1 MSAHA
6 HKVSGRLGAF
16 GALLAVVVAL
26 CFAMA
31 GSGALAFADEVGGT
45 PNGGTDAPSN
55 EGAIGEGDEGAAEA
69 GETDEFAQAT
79 AATIN
84 GGPPPTEQPVD
95 GTTDGTDG
103 ASDEENV
110 GKNLVDPTQ
119 RADNSFIYDTS
130 IGAIAG
136 QSSLYDKRTV
146 QVEGEVIGDRI
157 AEGPGYYWIELS
169 SSDEGDTANI
179 SVLIS
184 EDQTAQIDRYG
195 RYGVTG
201 TTLQVRGTYHQACDE
216 HEGLSDIHA
225 TNSAVVAPGVDHK
238 DAFEIGAFL
247 PGVITVVIGVI
258 LLLVFRF
265 ARERLR

>member
-1 MSAHA
+1 MITRARGIE
-6 HKVSGRLGAF
+6 GRLAVCAAAGLA
-16 GALLAVVVAL
+16 ALAL
-26 CFAMA
+26 CCAA
-31 GSGALAFADEVGGT
+31 AWGPALAFAEGSDGG
-45 PNGGTDAPSN
+45 NAYESEAAFEEDVASGGQA
-55 EGAIGEGDEGAAEA
+55 
-69 GETDEFAQAT
+69 DEFAGRT
-79 AATIN
+79 AEAIS
-84 GGPPPTEQPVD
+84 GGLGSVESVPVETSD
-95 GTTDGTDG
+95 SATDGSGEGEDL
-103 ASDEENV
+103 

-157 AEGPGYYWIELS
+157 AAHAGYYWIELS
-169 SSDEGDTANI
+169 SSDEGDAATI

-225 TNSAVVAPGVDHK
+225 TNSAVVAHGVDHK
-238 DAFEIGAFL
+238 DAFELNAFL
-247 PGVITVVIGVI
+247 PGIATVVVGIV

-265 ARERLR
+265 ARERMR